1 MEHEQLQ
8 SQNFKVHPNHL
19 NGGYMALGN
28 SVNSEVVKRI
38 AKLNH
43 MNDNVSIEW
52 ESTGYSVLKNLNASV
67 LGIFCEF
74 IDNSIQSYREK
85 RMF

>member
-1 MEHEQLQ
+1 
-8 SQNFKVHPNHL
+8 
-19 NGGYMALGN
+19 
-28 SVNSEVVKRI
+28 
-38 AKLNH
+38 

-85 RMF
+85 KEVLKTIDPNYKLRIVIDYDGNEISIEDNAGGID

>member
-1 MEHEQLQ
+1 M
-8 SQNFKVHPNHL
+8 S
-19 NGGYMALGN
+19 
-28 SVNSEVVKRI
+28 
-38 AKLNH
+38 
-43 MNDNVSIEW
+43 DNVSIEW

-85 RMF
+85 KIF